1 MPSIPFDRAAE
12 YYDSTRGY
20 APGVAERIRDA
31 IVTNTGAT
39 AQTRFLELG
48 VGTGRIAL
56 PFIRAGYDYTG
67 VDLSQPM
74 MDQLARKLAVDP
86 DAGRYRYRLLRADV
100 TSLPFPDDRF
110 DVALVVHVLHLVD
123 GWQQALEEAR
133 RVLRTPGGQL
143 LIAYDA
149 PTQDGPLSAT
159 RLVNQQWSA
168 ILRALGT
175 GRDQLLPGVKGGNG
189 WRSDATFE
197 TYLRELGAQAQVV
210 TLLEHETPPLAPRVM
225 AQRHIDRMYS
235 SDWRLPDELHAEAVR
250 RLQSWLDREC
260 PEPDTPITGTARFQ
274 ALAARW

>member
-31 IVTNTGAT
+31 VVAYTGAT

-74 MDQLARKLAVDP
+74 MDQLTRKLAADP

-100 TSLPFPDDRF
+100 TAVPFADDSF
-110 DVALVVHVLHLVD
+110 DVALAVHVLHLVD
-123 GWQQALEEAR
+123 GWHRALEEAHR
-133 RVLRTPGGQL
+133 ALRKPGGQL
-143 LIAYDA
+143 MIAYDA
-149 PTQDGPLSAT
+149 PTQDCPPSAT

-175 GRDQLLPGVKGGNG
+175 SRDTLLPGVKGGNG
-189 WRSDATFE
+189 RRSDATLE
-197 TYLRELGAQAQVV
+197 AYLRKLGAQTQIM
-210 TLLEHETPPLAPRVM
+210 TLLEHEKPPLAPRAM
-225 AQRHIDRMYS
+225 AQRHIDRRYS
-235 SDWRLPDELHAEAVR
+235 SDWWLPDELHAEAVR
-250 RLQSWLDREC
+250 RLQSWLESEC
-260 PEPDTPITGTARFQ
+260 PEPDTPIVGTARFQ
-274 ALAARW
+274 ALTARW